1 MNPPRTKQVDV
12 MSKTFLRAVGILLL
26 LVLIFV
32 FTFRWMEFPLAGVA
46 PESKIVREMSLKF
59 VERNR
64 FDVIVL
70 DKYDNTLVEST
81 DGKNGFIGVVFNAI
95 KRERIKKRIEGD
107 NVLRMVQYENG
118 RIAIIDDWTGFKIQV
133 NNFGQRNLEVFSA
146 LFVN

>member
-1 MNPPRTKQVDV
+1 MKPLRTKQVDV
-12 MSKTFLRAVGILLL
+12 MPKTFLRAVVFLLL

-118 RIAIIDDWTGFKIQV
+118 RIAIIDDWTGFKVQV
-133 NNFGQRNLEVFSA
+133 NNFGQRNLEVFSF

>member
-1 MNPPRTKQVDV
+1 MNPLRTKQVDV
-12 MSKTFLRAVGILLL
+12 MPKTFLRAVVFLLL

-64 FDVIVL
+64 FDVIGL

-118 RIAIIDDWTGFKIQV
+118 RIAIIDDWTGFKVQV
-133 NNFGQRNLEVFSA
+133 NNFGQRNLEVFSF

>member
-1 MNPPRTKQVDV
+1 MNPLRTKQVDV
-12 MSKTFLRAVGILLL
+12 MPKTFLRAVVFLLL

-118 RIAIIDDWTGFKIQV
+118 RIAIIDDWTGFKVQV
-133 NNFGQRNLEVFSA
+133 NNFGQRNLEVFSF

>member
-1 MNPPRTKQVDV
+1 MFTVDN
-12 MSKTFLRAVGILLL
+12 RGCDCIA
-26 LVLIFV
+26 FV

-118 RIAIIDDWTGFKIQV
+118 RIAIIDDWTGFKVQV
-133 NNFGQRNLEVFSA
+133 NNFGQRNLEVFSF